1 MSAPEISTKVPTMKA
16 ITVTTD
22 IGPILAE
29 ENELA
34 SLLERMSPV
43 LRNVCDDN
51 DMAASPQVSVFGE
64 ALIDLII
71 TDGGAVDAVCGGA
84 PFNAAR
90 ALGRLGVETA
100 FVGAISEDRFGDD
113 LLTQL
118 IDDGVNVDHVQ
129 RTTSPTTLALA
140 EMSDDGSASYRFYVD
155 GTAAKETAGRDAH
168 VDEGWILTGGL
179 GLVLSPVADHIAQ
192 LMVQR
197 PSTTLGLIDINCRPL
212 VITEPDE
219 YRARLNAVVAAADVI
234 KVSDEDLKY
243 LYPELDVMTSA
254 SRLLEKGPKVVAVT
268 AGSSPVEILTSK
280 GSTQVAVPHVDI
292 VDTVGAGDTFCAG
305 FVAWWVHRSTHS
317 DVHCDTLSDLDL
329 VAAAATAGV
338 HASAIAVGRRGADPP
353 HRDELSADLWG

>member
-1 MSAPEISTKVPTMKA
+1 MA
-16 ITVTTD
+16 IT
-22 IGPILAE
+22 
-29 ENELA
+29 
-34 SLLERMSPV
+34 
-43 LRNVCDDN
+43 
-51 DMAASPQVSVFGE
+51 PQVSVFGE
-64 ALIDLII
+64 ALIDLIV
-71 TDGGAVDAVCGGA
+71 TDEGAVDAVCGGA
-84 PFNAAR
+84 PFNVAR

-113 LLTQL
+113 LFTQL
-118 IDDGVNVDHVQ
+118 TDDGVNVDHVR

-140 EMSDDGSASYRFYVD
+140 ELSDDGSASYRFYID
-155 GTAAKETAGRDAH
+155 GTAAREIAGNDAH

-179 GLVLSPVADHIAQ
+179 GLVLSPVANHITQ
-192 LMVQR
+192 LVVER
-197 PSTTLGLIDINCRPL
+197 PPTTLALIDINCRPL
-212 VITEPDE
+212 VITQPDE

-243 LYPELDVMTSA
+243 LYPEFDAMTA
-254 SRLLEKGPKVVAVT
+254 AHRLLEGGPKVVVVT
-268 AGSSPVEILTSK
+268 AGSTPVEIFTAR
-280 GSTQVAVPHVDI
+280 GSTHVVVPDVDI

-317 DVHCDTLSDLDL
+317 DVHRDTLSDLDL